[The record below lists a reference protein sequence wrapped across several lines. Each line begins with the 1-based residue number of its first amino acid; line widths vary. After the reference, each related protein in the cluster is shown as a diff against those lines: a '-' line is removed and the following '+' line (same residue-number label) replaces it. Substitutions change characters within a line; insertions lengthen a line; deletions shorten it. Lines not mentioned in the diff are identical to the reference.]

1 VNVDDGQ
8 LALLYDADCGFCRWS
23 LDKILA
29 WDRAGRLRPV
39 SLQDPE
45 ADRLLGDMPVD
56 RKMASWHLVTP
67 DGRVYSAGAAA
78 APLAAA
84 LPAGGPLAALARAFP
99 GVTERAYQLAAR
111 NRDRLASWLG
121 SEACA
126 VDPAA
131 RRGTR
136 RPDRAGRP
144 SAADRPRP

>member
-1 VNVDDGQ
+1 VHVDDGQ
-8 LALLYDADCGFCRWS
+8 LALLYDEDCGFCRWS

-39 SLQDPE
+39 PLQDPE
-45 ADRLLGDMPVD
+45 ADRLLGDMPAD
-56 RKMASWHLVTP
+56 RKMASWHLVTQ

-84 LPAGGPLAALARAFP
+84 LPAGAPLAALARAFP
-99 GVTERAYQLAAR
+99 AVTERAYRLVAG

-136 RPDRAGRP
+136 RPDRAGGS
-144 SAADRPRP
+144 SAADRSSP